1 MLTPGLGW
9 NRSQAGGRSC
19 SLEGGC
25 RGHGPEATTVVDNRQ
40 STIGIAVRA
49 PARVAEDIASA
60 VFGTDWASNV
70 IANDEAQSRGATL
83 AGQAGALGESGRDYI
98 ATDLTGE

>member
-1 MLTPGLGW
+1 
-9 NRSQAGGRSC
+9 
-19 SLEGGC
+19 
-25 RGHGPEATTVVDNRQ
+25 
-40 STIGIAVRA
+40 
-49 PARVAEDIASA
+49 

-70 IANDEAQSRGATL
+70 ITNDEAQSRGATL